1 MVDKEFL
8 WRAIEKYSVLAGTL
22 VVALAVATPH
32 LRIVH
37 LVTESP
43 NFVTAHMSL
52 MTAYEDDIFIKGS
65 AISCNKT
72 LVECGVRSTI
82 HSSCKITSGMMHMAK
97 SGPTPSK
104 KKYSDY
110 HGENGEGMV
119 KCHAVKAMNWLMPL
133 FAAIGLFL
141 IALQGHPSWLPES
154 ERGGCCSPLGW
165 TLTACACYLFVF
177 AMTFANLV
185 ILTDKDTMNDIF
197 TDAANEYGHGGGA
210 NLNKFYEAQLA
221 MSFTILLSASL
232 VVISVVAIFV
242 GSGASVGGDVSYAMV
257 QH

>member
-8 WRAIEKYSVLAGTL
+8 WRTVGKYSVLAGTL

-37 LVTESP
+37 LTNGGNA
-43 NFVTAHMSL
+43 NFVTAHMSS
-52 MTAYEDDIFIKGS
+52 MIAYENELSMDVNGVQKG
-65 AISCNKT
+65 CNKT
-72 LVECGVRSTI
+72 FFECGYRAAI
-82 HSSCKITSGMMHMAK
+82 HSSCEFQSGYLHYIK
-97 SGPTPSK
+97 SVPTPSK
-104 KKYSDY
+104 KKFSDY
-110 HGENGEGMV
+110 HGEGMV
-119 KCHAVKAMNWLMPL
+119 KCYAVKTMNWLMLL
-133 FAAIGLFL
+133 FAVIGLFFNT
-141 IALQGHPSWLPES
+141 LQGHPSWLPES

-165 TLTACACYLFVF
+165 TVMAGVCYLIVF

-197 TDAANEYGHGGGA
+197 TDATNKYGHGGGA
-210 NLNKFYEAQLA
+210 DLNKFYEAQLA
-221 MSFTILLSASL
+221 MSFTILMSASL
-232 VVISVVAIFV
+232 VAISVVEIFV